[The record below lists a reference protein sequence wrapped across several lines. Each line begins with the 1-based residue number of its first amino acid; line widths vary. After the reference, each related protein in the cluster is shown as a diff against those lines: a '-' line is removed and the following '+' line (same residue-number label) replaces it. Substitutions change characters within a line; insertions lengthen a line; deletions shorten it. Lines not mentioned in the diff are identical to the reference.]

1 MYRGTKVSIATV
13 LPAEI
18 LQERR
23 WRSDIYKIL
32 KVRKK
37 KCKPRKSYP
46 TITSFKFQVEIKNCT
61 NKSWKNASATSY
73 IRRHDIEIFQ
83 GEKK

>member
-23 WRSDIYKIL
+23 WWSDIYKIL

-37 KCKPRKSYP
+37 NVNLENH
-46 TITSFKFQVEIKNCT
+46 TQ
-61 NKSWKNASATSY
+61 
-73 IRRHDIEIFQ
+73 
-83 GEKK
+83 